1 MSGLSDPGSSVYDSA
16 TMHVGDGTW
25 DSQRNTFLLPN
36 LQGPNFETMRLNG
49 EKARPQKKNVPAD
62 LLGMGNRFRSMA
74 GYKALITAHGVLA
87 AIAFLFVIPA
97 AIFMAS
103 FYHRNPRTALR
114 VHIWL
119 QVLAVLLSTAAI
131 ICSFQAVGLERSLTN
146 PHHGI
151 GVALY
156 TLVMVQA
163 LGGSVIHRLEKGK
176 ERFKIPLKLMVC
188 TRHESSQL
196 LLTCSD
202 PPMAR
207 PYYRTPWNCPG
218 SPGVDSLR
226 ITASFVHPFCHMD
239 VYLSGPLLRPFVQD
253 PTRDGL

>member
-1 MSGLSDPGSSVYDSA
+1 
-16 TMHVGDGTW
+16 
-25 DSQRNTFLLPN
+25 
-36 LQGPNFETMRLNG
+36 
-49 EKARPQKKNVPAD
+49 
-62 LLGMGNRFRSMA
+62 MGNRFRSMV

-97 AIFMAS
+97 AIFMAR

-131 ICSFQAVGLERSLTN
+131 VCSFQAVGLERSLSN

-176 ERFKIPLKLMVC
+176 ERYKIPLKLMVC
-188 TRHESSQL
+188 IQYEQFQQPLMFLDS
-196 LLTCSD
+196 
-202 PPMAR
+202 PMVR
-207 PYYRTPWNCPG
+207 PYYCTPRPCAG
-218 SPGVDSLR
+218 SPWADLVW
-226 ITASFVHPFCHMD
+226 ITTCLVHTFRHLDLHP
-239 VYLSGPLLRPFVQD
+239 SSPLLRPFVPD
-253 PTRDGL
+253 STRDGL

>member
-1 MSGLSDPGSSVYDSA
+1 
-16 TMHVGDGTW
+16 
-25 DSQRNTFLLPN
+25 
-36 LQGPNFETMRLNG
+36 
-49 EKARPQKKNVPAD
+49 
-62 LLGMGNRFRSMA
+62 MGNRFRSMV

-97 AIFMAS
+97 AIFMAR

-131 ICSFQAVGLERSLTN
+131 ICSFQAVGLERSLSN

-176 ERFKIPLKLMVC
+176 ERFKIPLKLMVYIQNEQSRPSL
-188 TRHESSQL
+188 TL
-196 LLTCSD
+196 LD

-207 PYYRTPWNCPG
+207 PYYCTPWTSPG
-218 SPGVDSLR
+218 SPWPDLVWITTGLIHTLR
-226 ITASFVHPFCHMD
+226 YMD
-239 VYLSGPLLRPFVQD
+239 LHLSSPLLCPFVQD
-253 PTRDGL
+253 TTGNGL

>member
-1 MSGLSDPGSSVYDSA
+1 
-16 TMHVGDGTW
+16 
-25 DSQRNTFLLPN
+25 
-36 LQGPNFETMRLNG
+36 
-49 EKARPQKKNVPAD
+49 
-62 LLGMGNRFRSMA
+62 MGNRFRSMA

-97 AIFMAS
+97 AIFMAR

-119 QVLAVLLSTAAI
+119 QIAAVLLSTAAI
-131 ICSFQAVGLERSLTN
+131 ICSFQAVGLERSLSN

-156 TLVMVQA
+156 TLVMVQF
-163 LGGSVIHRLEKGK
+163 LGGALIHKLEKGK

-188 TRHESSQL
+188 RHHAQL
-196 LLTCSD
+196 RQPLIFAD
-202 PPMAR
+202 PSMAR
-207 PYYRTPWNCPG
+207 PYYCTTWTCTN
-218 SPGVDSLR
+218 SPRPDSIWITIGLVHTLR
-226 ITASFVHPFCHMD
+226 RLDLH
-239 VYLSGPLLRPFVQD
+239 SGHPLLRPFLQD

>member
-1 MSGLSDPGSSVYDSA
+1 
-16 TMHVGDGTW
+16 
-25 DSQRNTFLLPN
+25 
-36 LQGPNFETMRLNG
+36 
-49 EKARPQKKNVPAD
+49 
-62 LLGMGNRFRSMA
+62 MGNRFRSMV

-97 AIFMAS
+97 AIFMAR

-131 ICSFQAVGLERSLTN
+131 VCSFQAVGLERSLSN

-176 ERFKIPLKLMVC
+176 ERYKIPLKLMVC
-188 TRHESSQL
+188 IQYEQFQQP
-196 LLTCSD
+196 LTFLD
-202 PPMAR
+202 PPMVR
-207 PYYRTPWNCPG
+207 PYYCTPRPCAG
-218 SPGVDSLR
+218 SPWTDLVW
-226 ITASFVHPFCHMD
+226 ITTCLVHTFRHLDLHPN
-239 VYLSGPLLRPFVQD
+239 SPLLRPFVPD
-253 PTRDGL
+253 STRDGL